1 MRFTRVSGAIAAFTL
16 AASLASV
23 APAVAQQADAEL
35 LFETCIGCHGIE
47 NYKNNYPTYRV
58 PRLAGQDAQYIVAAL
73 KGYKDGARQHPT
85 MIAQAAS
92 MSDADMLALG
102 EYLQGMAEISADAK
116 GTAPA
121 AAATC
126 TACHGTNGRSSGPT
140 FPTLAGQHKDYLVA
154 SLTQYQKQER
164 QNAIMA
170 GFVAALSED
179 DINALAS
186 FYAAQTGL
194 QTVSN

>member
-1 MRFTRVSGAIAAFTL
+1 MRFTRISGAIAAFTL
-16 AASLASV
+16 LASLAST
-23 APAVAQQADAEL
+23 APAVAQDAEL

-58 PRLAGQDAQYIVAAL
+58 PRLAGQDAQYVVAAL
-73 KGYKDGARQHPT
+73 KGYKDGTRSHPT

-102 EYLQGMAEISADAK
+102 NYLQGMTEISADAK

-126 TACHGTNGRSSGPT
+126 TACHGSNGRSSGPT
-140 FPTLAGQHKDYLVA
+140 FPSLAGQHKDYLAA
-154 SLTQYQKQER
+154 SLRQYQEQDR

-170 GFVAALSED
+170 GFVAALSKE
-179 DINALAS
+179 DINALSS
-186 FYAAQTGL
+186 FYSAQTGL
-194 QTVSN
+194 KTVGE